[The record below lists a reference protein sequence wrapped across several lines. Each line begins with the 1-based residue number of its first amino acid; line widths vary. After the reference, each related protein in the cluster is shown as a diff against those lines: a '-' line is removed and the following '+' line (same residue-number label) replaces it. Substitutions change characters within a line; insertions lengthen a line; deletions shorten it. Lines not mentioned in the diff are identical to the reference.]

1 MKSTFA
7 TNIYCRPSKCS
18 KSSGKAPLELC
29 VIIDGKRSYI
39 VLPHPKVSPS
49 EFNRARRP
57 KELQEYVNSVSRN
70 IVTIVNSMT
79 EHGIPMTTE
88 NFKKCFKEGGAVTYK
103 TKDLFEDY
111 IRLQRERIGID
122 LTQGAF
128 RRYELIRDMFY
139 EYHSKDSD
147 ATTITPSVIQGFYIH
162 IQHKYNTETAASYIA
177 RIKSIMRYGFDNGI
191 FKVNPCVGLRVRH
204 ERHKIDF
211 LTDEEITK
219 IMEAEIDNECLNSVR
234 EAFLLQVFSG
244 LSYIDLEHLTESDIM
259 EENGVYFIHKP
270 RVKTGVP
277 YTATILPQGVEILRR
292 NNWKMRV
299 ISNQKMNI
307 YLKQVMMLSGISHPL
322 TTHLGRKTYGHILLN
337 GGKFLPNPVRLEV
350 VSKCLG
356 HSTTRTTAKYYT
368 ELSPQSVINEMAVA
382 LR

>member
-7 TNIYCRPSKCS
+7 TNIYCRPSKAS
-18 KSSGKAPLELC
+18 KNGKAPLELC

-39 VLPHPKVSPS
+39 VLPHPKVNPS
-49 EFNRARRP
+49 EFNKKRRS
-57 KELQEYVNSVSRN
+57 KELQDYVNAVSRN
-70 IVTIVNSMT
+70 IIQVVNDMT
-79 EHGIPMTTE
+79 EHSIPITTE
-88 NFKKCFKEGGAVTYK
+88 NFKKCFKNGGAVIYK
-103 TKDLFEDY
+103 VHNLFDDY
-111 IRLQRERIGID
+111 IRLQRERVGVD
-122 LTQGAF
+122 LTQDAF
-128 RRYELIRDMFY
+128 RRYEMIRDMFY

-147 ATTITPSVIQGFYIH
+147 ATSITPSVIQGFYIQL
-162 IQHKYNTETAASYIA
+162 QHKYNTETSASYIA
-177 RIKSIMRYGFDNGI
+177 RIKSIMKYGMDNGI
-191 FKVNPCVGLRVRH
+191 FKINPCIGLRVRH
-204 ERHKIDF
+204 KRHQIDF

-219 IMEAEIDNECLNSVR
+219 IMDADIDNDCLNSVR

-244 LSYIDLEHLTESDIM
+244 LSYIDLEHLTESDIR

-277 YTATILPQGVEILRR
+277 YTAIILPDGVEILRR
-292 NNWKMRV
+292 NNWKMKV
-299 ISNQKMNI
+299 ISNQKMNV
-307 YLKQVMMLSGISHPL
+307 YLKQVMTLSGISHPL
-322 TTHLGRKTYGHILLN
+322 VTHLGRKTYGHILLN
-337 GGKFLPNPVRLEV
+337 GGKFLPNPVRMEV